1 MGRPRKKL
9 KPTRKASFLL
19 NHLHVVLDA
28 DAIEK
33 SGDMVFSLVTPLRT
47 FVVRAAHQV
56 ALEEWLKAIIRS
68 TAKLDDKGNTLQALN
83 ELQEMDATEGVDLAS
98 LIDDDSG
105 STPSNASCLP

>member
-1 MGRPRKKL
+1 M
-9 KPTRKASFLL
+9 SL

-68 TAKLDDKGNTLQALN
+68 TGEAGRQGQHA
-83 ELQEMDATEGVDLAS
+83 AS
-98 LIDDDSG
+98 PQRAPGDGRDGRCRL
-105 STPSNASCLP
+105 